1 MGTNDV
7 TSDDATGTRSDAW
20 MTLPHDTES
29 DIDPDDATRAQRE
42 QPESFE
48 PPAAV
53 KPVRAARSSKRS
65 TSSRKNDDDFSDDGD
80 RAEAPARKTSARRS
94 PSRVPRAP
102 ASEFRISEQ
111 PAFVLHSYPYRET
124 SLIIDVLSRDHGR
137 IALVAKGAKR
147 PHSALR
153 GVLQTFQPLSLNW
166 SGKSEMR
173 TLTGAE
179 WVGGMLPLTGD
190 ALLCGFYVNELL
202 VKFLARED
210 PHPQLFHH
218 YVVTL
223 TRLAHDEPPVQV
235 LRSFERVL
243 LRETGYAMALNR
255 TVARKAVAPE
265 GRYVFDPERGVREAS
280 DEHPSNWPVIS
291 GQTLLDMEQDD
302 YHRTQTVAQSKTLM
316 RFLLNTYLGGT
327 PLATRQI
334 LIDLQNL

>member
-1 MGTNDV
+1 MGTN
-7 TSDDATGTRSDAW
+7 DAW
-20 MTLPHDTES
+20 MTLNS
-29 DIDPDDATRAQRE
+29 DAAPDDPEHEPSRPARRARK
-42 QPESFE
+42 SSA
-48 PPAAV
+48 PAKSA
-53 KPVRAARSSKRS
+53 KSAPA
-65 TSSRKNDDDFSDDGD
+65 DDGEP
-80 RAEAPARKTSARRS
+80 RKTPARRA
-94 PSRVPRAP
+94 PRTP
-102 ASEFRISEQ
+102 ASEYRIAEQ

-137 IALVAKGAKR
+137 LALVAKGAKR

-153 GVLQTFQPLSLNW
+153 GVLQTFQPLSLAW

-202 VKFLARED
+202 VRFCARED

-243 LRETGYAMALNR
+243 LRETGYAMALDR
-255 TVARKAVAPE
+255 TVARKAVLAD

-280 DEHPSNWPVIS
+280 DEWPAPWPVVS
-291 GQTLLDMEQDD
+291 GQTLLDMEKDD
-302 YHRTQTVAQSKTLM
+302 YHRAQTVAQSKTLM